1 MQNARLWSALVSGHY
16 KNSNLADGE
25 LNKEFQLPSHIMKL
39 LVKLLYSI
47 LFATFGSTTKTTS
60 IKDTNCDFPKSSLK
74 YHNYDELTQEMQ
86 DLAAKYSNLL
96 TLSHLDDLSVEHRKL
111 WVMKIS
117 TDNNGQRSDLKPM
130 VKYVA
135 NMHGNEVV
143 GREML
148 LKFIE
153 YLMITYQCGNV
164 SFD

>member
-1 MQNARLWSALVSGHY
+1 
-16 KNSNLADGE
+16 
-25 LNKEFQLPSHIMKL
+25 
-39 LVKLLYSI
+39 
-47 LFATFGSTTKTTS
+47 
-60 IKDTNCDFPKSSLK
+60 
-74 YHNYDELTQEMQ
+74 MQ

-96 TLSHLDDLSVEHRKL
+96 TLSHLDDLSVGNRKL

-143 GREML
+143 GRELL

-164 SFD
+164 SFDKNKLIFY

>member
-1 MQNARLWSALVSGHY
+1 MRYLHYSNSQEWLGNIFISYAVDRNATAI
-16 KNSNLADGE
+16 N
-25 LNKEFQLPSHIMKL
+25 
-39 LVKLLYSI
+39 
-47 LFATFGSTTKTTS
+47 
-60 IKDTNCDFPKSSLK
+60 DTNCDFTNSSLK

-96 TLSHLDDLSVEHRKL
+96 TLSHLDDLSVGNRKL

-143 GREML
+143 GRELL

>member
-1 MQNARLWSALVSGHY
+1 MLESSTKFVSA
-16 KNSNLADGE
+16 
-25 LNKEFQLPSHIMKL
+25 
-39 LVKLLYSI
+39 SI
-47 LFATFGSTTKTTS
+47 TTSSSSTSTT
-60 IKDTNCDFPKSSLK
+60 INDNNCDFTQSSLK

-96 TLSHLDDLSVEHRKL
+96 TLSHLDDLSVGNRKL

-164 SFD
+164 SFDKNKLIFY

>member
-1 MQNARLWSALVSGHY
+1 
-16 KNSNLADGE
+16 
-25 LNKEFQLPSHIMKL
+25 MKL
-39 LVKLLYSI
+39 LERLLYSI
-47 LFATFGSTTKTTS
+47 LFAYTYGSSTKLSKISTVTA
-60 IKDTNCDFPKSSLK
+60 IKDNICDFPKPSLK

-143 GREML
+143 GRELL

-164 SFD
+164 SFDKYKLIF